1 LFISAF
7 QSIKIYNL
15 QSCLKFFFNLNL
27 FLKRFINV
35 HPFCLSVHPGFYGTH
50 PVDCLLETVLLS
62 AGAAVYH
69 LKVPQTIVG
78 RLEGKCRKNQ
88 FRAKF

>member
-1 LFISAF
+1 
-7 QSIKIYNL
+7 
-15 QSCLKFFFNLNL
+15 
-27 FLKRFINV
+27 
-35 HPFCLSVHPGFYGTH
+35 VHPGFYGTH